1 MFSKGVTNMYDA
13 LKGGYSKEDF
23 QKFIEENKVASLAV
37 VSSEW
42 GVQVTTVFYAVE
54 DEMSLLI
61 KSHVTSDHGKEML
74 VNNKV
79 AIAIYDTAST
89 YSDKCGVQLRGIC
102 ERILDAKEMENA
114 VKIYSNTFEGSA
126 QRFLPV
132 EELISKDVKSTLFRI
147 KIQSGKM
154 ITPDGY
160 SPEFQEF

>member
-1 MFSKGVTNMYDA
+1 MYDA

-37 VSSEW
+37 VSPDW

-54 DEMSLLI
+54 GEMSLLI
-61 KSHVTSDHGKEML
+61 KSHVTSDHGTEML
-74 VNNKV
+74 VNKKV
-79 AIAIYDTAST
+79 SVAIYDTAST
-89 YSDKCGVQLRGIC
+89 YSEKRGMQLRGIC
-102 ERILDAKEMENA
+102 ERILDAEEMKNA
-114 VKIYSNTFEGSA
+114 VKVYSDTFEGAA

-147 KIQSGKM
+147 KIESGKM

-160 SPEFQEF
+160 SPEFQVF